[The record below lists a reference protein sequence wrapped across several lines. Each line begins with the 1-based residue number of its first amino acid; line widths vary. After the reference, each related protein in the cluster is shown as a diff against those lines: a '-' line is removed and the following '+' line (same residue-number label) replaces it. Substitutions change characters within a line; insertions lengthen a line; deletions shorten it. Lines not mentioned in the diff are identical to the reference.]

1 MRNVFICKPVEYD
14 KSDCILQ
21 MISCMPSTWWI
32 NFCLLAPL
40 WHTPLSQLLFR
51 SVVGPSNL
59 YEMVTY
65 LYRYIKC
72 IHAIYI
78 YIYIMYFLFWTYFFI
93 HRLTTWFSYVRQD
106 SPTAIPRASSEA
118 LHNTSWNSLGH
129 QTLHQTKQLPKKMA
143 TLPETNIAP

>member
-78 YIYIMYFLFWTYFFI
+78 YIYHVFFI
-93 HRLTTWFSYVRQD
+93 LDIFLYSPIDHLILLCQAGFSHGHPQGILRSAAQYILKQ
-106 SPTAIPRASSEA
+106 SWAPNTAPNETA
-118 LHNTSWNSLGH
+118 TKKDGYTPWN
-129 QTLHQTKQLPKKMA
+129 
-143 TLPETNIAP
+143 